1 MDGVCWEQ
9 TTKCPLPK
17 DIRSMDDRS
26 YGELRKLKE
35 KRALELGNTRKIKTQ
50 LGRTSTAVEKHLAIY
65 SAAEETMK
73 QTGKIPVDA
82 LNDVLLDGDIILFQG
97 NNVGSCLQRC
107 ILNAPYDHVALVV
120 KSPGNPFRKRKP
132 STYVLEAN
140 GRDGVAKYD
149 LDVWIYMRT
158 TMHAAFSKVV
168 FRRLLCERTRKRR
181 RALLK
186 FVDRTIGHSYETNY
200 ANFVKAFFAVNSEES
215 DLSTAFCSKLVA
227 AALQDIGVMSK
238 ERNADIFLPGDFSEK
253 RHGWCGCLA
262 SSGKLDKYMLDAKY
276 GKEIEIDFTSSV
288 YNFIT
293 QDKVLDKITEHDMA
307 LEICQNIE
315 ALTMIRRW
323 AMANIKERRRRAEEA
338 ARDRAIGI
346 GNGKTADEQSKPVN
360 KASKNVEAGCSLE
373 NVDIDIATKV
383 S

>member
-1 MDGVCWEQ
+1 MGGAAIKPQSARFPRIEGA
-9 TTKCPLPK
+9 
-17 DIRSMDDRS
+17 MDDRS
-26 YGELRKLKE
+26 YSQLRKLKE
-35 KRALELGNTRKIKTQ
+35 ARAISMGNPEKIKTQ

-65 SAAEETMK
+65 SAAEETMR
-73 QTGKIPVDA
+73 QSGKIPVDA

-97 NNVGSCLQRC
+97 NNVGSCIQRC

-158 TMHAAFSKVV
+158 TMHAAFTKVV
-168 FRRLLCERTRKRR
+168 YRRLLCERTRKRR
-181 RALLK
+181 RTLLQ

-200 ANFVKAFFAVNSEES
+200 VNFVKAFFSVNSEES

-227 AALQDIGVMSK
+227 AALQEIGVMSK
-238 ERNADIFLPGDFSEK
+238 ERHADIFLPGDFSEK

-262 SSGKLDKYMLDAKY
+262 SSGKLDKYMVDAKY
-276 GKEIEIDFTSSV
+276 GPEIEINFTSSV

-293 QDKVLDKITEHDMA
+293 QDKVLQKITEHDMA

-323 AMANIKERRRRAEEA
+323 ATAKIKERRRRAEEVE
-338 ARDRAIGI
+338 RDRATGT
-346 GNGKTADEQSKPVN
+346 GNGKNVDQQSKSE
-360 KASKNVEAGCSLE
+360 KKTSKNAETISSVAD
-373 NVDIDIATKV
+373 VDIVV
-383 S
+383 SDNVS

>member
-1 MDGVCWEQ
+1 MVFAGNKQ
-9 TTKCPLPK
+9 QSARCPR
-17 DIRSMDDRS
+17 IYEAMDDRS
-26 YGELRKLKE
+26 YSELRKLKE

-97 NNVGSCLQRC
+97 NNVGSHNDV
-107 ILNAPYDHVALVV
+107 LNAPYDHVALVV

-200 ANFVKAFFAVNSEES
+200 VNFVKAFFAVNSEES

-227 AALQDIGVMSK
+227 AALQDIV
-238 ERNADIFLPGDFSEK
+238 
-253 RHGWCGCLA
+253 
-262 SSGKLDKYMLDAKY
+262 
-276 GKEIEIDFTSSV
+276 
-288 YNFIT
+288 
-293 QDKVLDKITEHDMA
+293 
-307 LEICQNIE
+307 
-315 ALTMIRRW
+315 
-323 AMANIKERRRRAEEA
+323 
-338 ARDRAIGI
+338 
-346 GNGKTADEQSKPVN
+346 
-360 KASKNVEAGCSLE
+360 
-373 NVDIDIATKV
+373 
-383 S
+383 

>member
-1 MDGVCWEQ
+1 
-9 TTKCPLPK
+9 
-17 DIRSMDDRS
+17 MDDRS

-82 LNDVLLDGDIILFQG
+82 LNHVLLDGDIILFQG

-140 GRDGVAKYD
+140 TREGVAKYD
-149 LDVWIYMRT
+149 LDIWIYMRT

-168 FRRLLCERTRKRR
+168 YRRLLCERTRKRR

-186 FVDRTIGHSYETNY
+186 FVDIIHLISLIICKTYTYFI
-200 ANFVKAFFAVNSEES
+200 NSI
-215 DLSTAFCSKLVA
+215 K
-227 AALQDIGVMSK
+227 I
-238 ERNADIFLPGDFSEK
+238 
-253 RHGWCGCLA
+253 CG
-262 SSGKLDKYMLDAKY
+262 
-276 GKEIEIDFTSSV
+276 
-288 YNFIT
+288 
-293 QDKVLDKITEHDMA
+293 
-307 LEICQNIE
+307 
-315 ALTMIRRW
+315 
-323 AMANIKERRRRAEEA
+323 
-338 ARDRAIGI
+338 
-346 GNGKTADEQSKPVN
+346 
-360 KASKNVEAGCSLE
+360 
-373 NVDIDIATKV
+373 
-383 S
+383 